1 MKLETRN
8 QRKNSKRAFVLLLT
22 LVIFVGIF
30 SFGGWSYA
38 ADCPDGGTLPNCYRL
53 DNPLGATD
61 SIPGLICKILS
72 FLSSKVMP
80 PVAVFMALYASF
92 ILLIS
97 VGDPGKVRGA
107 RSVLLYTVVGAG
119 IILLSVPLVALVM
132 SIFNTTQTVT
142 GCGLDTATTTF
153 MGTVIK
159 LINWFSWFIGILSVA
174 VGLYAG
180 FTYMTGRGEPQKV
193 ATASKMIVYAVIGIA
208 VAVIAFSIITIVK
221 GVLGV

>member
-1 MKLETRN
+1 MNYELRITNKAIAVFLF
-8 QRKNSKRAFVLLLT
+8 AIVVFGV
-22 LVIFVGIF
+22 F
-30 SFGGWSYA
+30 SFAWQVSA
-38 ADCPDGGTLPNCYRL
+38 ADCQDGSTLPDCYRL

-61 SIPGLICKILS
+61 SIPSLICKVLS
-72 FLSSKVMP
+72 FLSEKVMP

-92 ILLIS
+92 LLLIS
-97 VGDPGKVRGA
+97 VGNPGKVTAA
-107 RSVLLYTVVGAG
+107 RNVLLYTVVGAG

-153 MGTVIK
+153 MDTVIK

-221 GVLGV
+221 GFLGVA

>member
-1 MKLETRN
+1 MNYELRITNKAIAVFLF
-8 QRKNSKRAFVLLLT
+8 AIVVFGV
-22 LVIFVGIF
+22 F
-30 SFGGWSYA
+30 SFAWQVSA
-38 ADCPDGGTLPNCYRL
+38 ADCQDGSTLPDCYRL

-61 SIPGLICKILS
+61 SIPSLICKVLS
-72 FLSSKVMP
+72 FLSEKVMP

-92 ILLIS
+92 LLLIS
-97 VGDPGKVRGA
+97 VGNPGKVTAA
-107 RSVLLYTVVGAG
+107 RNVLLYTVVGAG
-119 IILLSVPLVALVM
+119 IILLSVPLIALVL
-132 SIFNTTQTVT
+132 SIIGAGAIVSCDQQA
-142 GCGLDTATTTF
+142 ATTTF
-153 MGTVIK
+153 MDTVIK

-221 GVLGV
+221 GFLGA

>member
-30 SFGGWSYA
+30 SCGGWSYA

-92 ILLIS
+92 LLLIS
-97 VGDPGKVRGA
+97 VGDPGKVRAA
-107 RSVLLYTVVGAG
+107 RNVLLYAVVGAG

-142 GCGLDTATTTF
+142 GCGLNTATTTF
-153 MGTVIK
+153 MDTVIK
-159 LINWFSWFIGILSVA
+159 LINWFSWLIGLLSVA

-221 GVLGV
+221 GFLGV

>member
-92 ILLIS
+92 LLLIS
-97 VGDPGKVRGA
+97 VGNPGKVTAA
-107 RSVLLYTVVGAG
+107 RNVLLYTVVGAG
-119 IILLSVPLVALVM
+119 IILLSVPLIALVL
-132 SIFNTTQTVT
+132 SIIGAGAIVSCDQQA
-142 GCGLDTATTTF
+142 ATTTF
-153 MGTVIK
+153 MDTVIK
-159 LINWFSWFIGILSVA
+159 LINWFSWFIGLLSVA

-221 GVLGV
+221 GFLGS

>member
-1 MKLETRN
+1 MNYELRITNKAIAVFLF
-8 QRKNSKRAFVLLLT
+8 AIVVLG
-22 LVIFVGIF
+22 V
-30 SFGGWSYA
+30 FGL
-38 ADCPDGGTLPNCYRL
+38 ADGASSEEVCPGGVSGDPKCYYVL
-53 DNPLGATD
+53 DNPLRATD
-61 SIPGLICKILS
+61 SIPSLICKILRL
-72 FLSSKVMP
+72 LSSKVMP

-142 GCGLDTATTTF
+142 GCGLDAATTTF
-153 MGTVIK
+153 MDTVIK
-159 LINWFSWFIGILSVA
+159 LINWFSWFIGLLSVA

-221 GVLGV
+221 GFLGIA

>member
-1 MKLETRN
+1 MNYELRITNKAIAVFLF
-8 QRKNSKRAFVLLLT
+8 AIVVFGV
-22 LVIFVGIF
+22 F
-30 SFGGWSYA
+30 SFAWQVSA
-38 ADCPDGGTLPNCYRL
+38 ADCPDGSTLPDCYRL
-53 DNPLGATD
+53 DNPFVATD
-61 SIPGLICKILS
+61 SIPSLICKVLS
-72 FLSSKVMP
+72 FLSEKVMP

-92 ILLIS
+92 LLLIS
-97 VGDPGKVRGA
+97 VGNPGKVTAA
-107 RSVLLYTVVGAG
+107 RNVLLYTVVGAG

-153 MGTVIK
+153 MDTVIK
-159 LINWFSWFIGILSVA
+159 LINWFSWFIGLLSVA

-221 GVLGV
+221 GFLGVA